1 MFVQLEVWQYYALVL
16 LGLLNLYTFILYF
29 VDKRRAI
36 ARKHRIPER
45 KLLMFTFLFG
55 GIGAVFGM
63 SVFHHKT
70 KTPKFKISAP
80 IAFIFTLLG
89 LWLIVQF

>member
-1 MFVQLEVWQYYALVL
+1 MKSTEIYQMKRNL
-16 LGLLNLYTFILYF
+16 L
-29 VDKRRAI
+29 
-36 ARKHRIPER
+36 
-45 KLLMFTFLFG
+45 TFLFG